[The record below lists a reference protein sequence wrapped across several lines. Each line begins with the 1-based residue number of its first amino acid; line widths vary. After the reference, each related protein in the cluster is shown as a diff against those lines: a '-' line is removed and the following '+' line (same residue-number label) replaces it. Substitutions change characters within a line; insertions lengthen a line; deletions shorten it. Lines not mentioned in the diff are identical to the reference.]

1 MNHLY
6 YRLAVTNLKKN
17 RQFYLPYILAG
28 MVSAMMFYLMRAI
41 QGNDGINAM
50 RGAGTLGMVLTMGV
64 VIVGACV
71 CIFLFYTNS
80 FVMKRRRKELG
91 VYNILGMEKRHIAKV
106 LAWEAVILY
115 IVSVC
120 GGLASGIVFNK
131 LITMFLYKLT
141 GLSESIPFYISGWGC
156 LQTAELFAVVYAL
169 MLFYNFLQVK
179 LTNPIALLH
188 GDNVGERE
196 PKAKWVSA
204 LIGLGCIFTGYYL
217 AVCADG
223 ILEAVNLF
231 FLAVILVIA
240 GTYELFLSVSIAFLK
255 LLKKNKKYYYKTS
268 HFITI
273 SGMMYRMKRN
283 AVGLANICVLST
295 MVLVII
301 STTICLYAGVED
313 SLKNRFTEEITTT
326 FYFDSV
332 PDAAQKECLLQQF
345 TDVAEKQ
352 NRKVTEVSE
361 YTNAVFVTH
370 NVGNEIMLY
379 DNRDE
384 SYGFTEI
391 DMLYVMT
398 KADYEKYMGQAL
410 GEIAQGSVMV
420 VAPAGFAEGVIKV
433 FGREYLMARRL
444 ELPEDFPDKEVEG
457 FLGNTEVIYLIV
469 ADDNALQDFDEEIQY
484 HVGVETDGTQKE
496 RKMYASGVREAI
508 EACRVQSGYNSSLTY
523 SRTEQREEY
532 MGMNGGFLF
541 LGLFLGI
548 LFLMITVL
556 IIYYKQISEGFED
569 RERFAIM
576 IKVGMSQEMVK
587 AAINTQVRTVFFL
600 PISVAVIHLV
610 MAFPMLKLMLMVF
623 GLANTSLFVVC
634 LAVTAAVFAVIYFI
648 VFKLTSKSYY
658 KIVYSSSCPMN
669 RNTDD

>member
-6 YRLAVTNLKKN
+6 YKLAVTNLKNN

-50 RGAGTLGMVLTMGV
+50 RGAGTLGLVLTMGV

-80 FVMKRRRKELG
+80 FVMKRRKKELG

-115 IVSVC
+115 TVSVC
-120 GGLASGIVFNK
+120 GGLVCGIVFNK
-131 LITMFLYKLT
+131 LMTMFLYKLT
-141 GLSESIPFYISGWGC
+141 GLSESIPFYVSGWGC
-156 LQTAELFAVVYAL
+156 LQTAELFAVVYVL

-179 LTNPIALLH
+179 LANPIALLH
-188 GDNVGERE
+188 GNNVGESE

-204 LIGLGCIFTGYYL
+204 VTGLVCIFTGYYL

-223 ILEAVNLF
+223 VLEAVNLF
-231 FLAVILVIA
+231 FWAVLLVIV
-240 GTYELFLSVSIAFLK
+240 GTYELFVSVSIVVLK
-255 LLKKNKKYYYKTS
+255 LLKKNKKYYYQTS
-268 HFITI
+268 HFITV

-295 MVLVII
+295 MVLVIL
-301 STTICLYAGVED
+301 STTVCLYAGVED
-313 SLKNRFTEEITTT
+313 SLQSSFAEEVTAT
-326 FYFDSV
+326 FYFDDV
-332 PDAAQKECLLQQF
+332 PDAVVKEDLLQLF
-345 TDVAEKQ
+345 MDEAEKQ
-352 NRKVTEVSE
+352 GRKVTEVSE
-361 YTNAVFVTH
+361 YANVVFVIH
-370 NVGNEIMLY
+370 SDGNEIALY
-379 DNRDE
+379 DNEDA
-384 SYGFTEI
+384 SYGFS
-391 DMLYVMT
+391 DMGMLYVMT
-398 KADYEKYMGQAL
+398 KADYEKYTGQAL
-410 GEIAQGSVMV
+410 DEIAQGSVMV
-420 VAPAGFAEGVIKV
+420 TAFEGIADDVIKV
-433 FGREYLMARRL
+433 FGREYPIAGRL
-444 ELPEDFPDKEVEG
+444 ILPEDFPDKEIEG

-469 ADDNALQDFDEEIQY
+469 GDDNALKDFDAEIQY
-484 HVGVETDGTQKE
+484 HVGVETDGTQEE
-496 RKMYASGVREAI
+496 RKMYASVVMEAV
-508 EACRVQSGYNSSLTY
+508 EVSRAQSGFNRSLIY
-523 SRTEQREEY
+523 SRAEQREEY

-548 LFLMITVL
+548 LFLTITVL

-576 IKVGMSQEMVK
+576 IKVGMSRDMVK
-587 AAINTQVRTVFFL
+587 KAINTQVRTVFFL
-600 PISVAVIHLV
+600 PITVAVIHLV

-634 LAVTAAVFAVIYFI
+634 LAVTAVVFAVIYFI
-648 VFKLTSKSYY
+648 VFRFTSRSYY
-658 KIVYSSSCPMN
+658 KIVY
-669 RNTDD
+669 